1 MSKSDAQSSTNAKL
15 LSIIAENGTQFR
27 PNQKIIFNLDP
38 SIGWIK
44 TKESYLVFDILNYST
59 SNMRLMLAEAGISF
73 NPQYEVPSVNTLY
86 ITSMS
91 VFGRCQ
97 DEGYIKIVKYTYKDP
112 AVSNALY
119 KVLDKFSVSPNMNF
133 NRKCDFVIGDGER
146 IAILRKST
154 ITPQGQN
161 DITIQLYGTQKLTN
175 LDIQSSI

>member
-1 MSKSDAQSSTNAKL
+1 
-15 LSIIAENGTQFR
+15 
-27 PNQKIIFNLDP
+27 
-38 SIGWIK
+38 
-44 TKESYLVFDILNYST
+44 
-59 SNMRLMLAEAGISF
+59 
-73 NPQYEVPSVNTLY
+73 
-86 ITSMS
+86 MS